1 MKKLLQKKNEKRV
14 IKYALRK
21 TTMGLVSVVLSV
33 SLVSPV
39 VVSAASAVQSFKEV
53 SNYENSMEEFS
64 NELSEDTKINTVN
77 VDALVTA
84 EEADKIID
92 EIFDELND
100 IKYEDLYDSLNAYE
114 RSDDIYNITNKLRNE
129 YKREPKQE
137 EIKSALRTLYMT
149 RLDLESS
156 FDKVKADL
164 RPTLKK
170 IITNSTYAE
179 AKYVRRYKTNILL
192 ALTYLEK
199 QYSFTFGN
207 ESAKDLILYNAGVQG
222 ITYSTLDSVIGI
234 GNLSY
239 SDLELKNNIRTYT
252 NQIAPITGEKNILD
266 FINKAVEKYTT
277 EKSASDWFK
286 KTSKAWIVEGNSNFG
301 ETSIYNK
308 MVNDD
313 RLKSHLIPLL
323 AVSDKSIYA
332 ISTMSTVTYGL
343 VDTYFENKDNITM
356 EDLRGDL
363 EKTAKKQEAF
373 IDFWYRISK
382 VNNKFSEIR
391 NIIVIDSLLNYGKAD
406 IMEKLWSEETGSKA
420 LLGVREFITPLGFYS
435 QYMMAD
441 GQAGTNDC
449 INLFLSKSLTDR
461 GQETY
466 THEVTHILDNKIWLN
481 GYDRRTGKGAETY
494 ARGLFETINNNGG
507 SLITEP
513 IFNLNLS
520 YELGDERIQNK
531 SPERFKTE
539 DDMQQYMK
547 GLMDVIYTLDYV
559 EAVSSLKQSAEDKAI
574 LYNQITLTQD
584 SKKIG
589 IVNDTFKNISKETA
603 ERLNTIDDLIDNNIV
618 SGRTKVNGILTTG
631 TVTDN
636 GYYVVPLFNP
646 IYAAMQNNSGAV
658 GEITFKRNA
667 YEILAQYG
675 YSNGMVAY
683 ISDQYKNDEEALNKI
698 LNEYNGNLASF
709 KKDMFAIRKN
719 KISKLKKTDI
729 FSDYKELQEKMDVA
743 VEADLATMKIN
754 KKYNIN
760 DINQGVNKV
769 ETLKKEILQYYLKS
783 TDDFRSSIYKDVVIG
798 EKKEVTENKISPTT
812 ISKTDDKLWEDETR
826 IEKGIEGIERVTKI
840 WRTEDG
846 VVVGEPKVT
855 IEKVQ
860 EMKPTIIYKGTKK
873 IEGEIVTVDDNVK
886 IPVKVIEKEDKNL
899 YIGETR
905 TEKGQEGIKK
915 VTTIQKT
922 EKGNPVGDPIV
933 KEEIIKEMKPTIIYK
948 GTKKIE
954 GEIVTVDD
962 NVKIPVKVIEKEDKN
977 LYIGETRTEKGQEGI
992 KKVTTI
998 QKTEKGNPV
1007 GDPIV
1012 KEEVIK
1018 EMKPTIIYK
1027 GTKKKPVVNIS
1038 QDTFVY
1044 DENTEDIESLILNSI
1059 ELEDDSLYMS
1069 RQIIGRV
1076 PKTPGKHTITV
1087 RLLRRDGVTCDVNV
1101 DITIVNNSI
1110 TTPEISKP
1118 NSNESNKSND
1128 NIVDKDKDKVSNT
1141 IVNTVG
1147 KKSIVNTV
1155 VKSENKVVTNK
1166 NIASESANIA
1176 SDEDV
1181 DKEKDQL
1188 DKVDNVE
1195 VKESINDSKNNNNK
1209 NSSEE
1214 INVSEDEKSNNILMY
1229 TGLGLV
1235 ILLIVGS
1242 LIKIFKK
1249 NSNK

>member
-39 VVSAASAVQSFKEV
+39 VVSAASAVQSPQEV
-53 SNYENSMEEFS
+53 SNERNIDGDPSLEPI
-64 NELSEDTKINTVN
+64 EDTKISTVSI
-77 VDALVTA
+77 DSLITS
-84 EEADKIID
+84 EEADRIINEVID
-92 EIFDELND
+92 TLNN
-100 IKYEDLYDSLNAYE
+100 IKYEDLYDVLNPHE
-114 RSDDIYNITNKLRNE
+114 RYIDRVQIIAKLKKE
-129 YKREPKQE
+129 LGREPSE
-137 EIKSALRTLYMT
+137 EEVTKAMKTLYMN
-149 RLDLESS
+149 RLDLETS
-156 FDKVKADL
+156 FEKVKVNL
-164 RPTLKK
+164 RTDLKK
-170 IITNSTYAE
+170 IITNSTYAN
-179 AKYVRRYKTNILL
+179 KDYILRNKNKVLL

-207 ESAKDLILYNAGVQG
+207 ESAKDLILYNAGLRG
-222 ITYSTLDSVIGI
+222 PRYNALDNVIGI
-234 GNLSY
+234 GNLTY
-239 SDLELKNNIRTYT
+239 ADLELKNNINTYIK
-252 NQIAPITGEKNILD
+252 QIKPITDEENILD
-266 FINKAVEKYTT
+266 FIEKAVKKYTS
-277 EKSASDWFK
+277 EKSAADWFK
-286 KTSKAWIVEGNSNFG
+286 KTSKAWIVEGDNKYG

-308 MVNDD
+308 MSRDE

-323 AVSDKSIYA
+323 SVSDKSIYA

-441 GQAGTNDC
+441 GQAGTDDC
-449 INLFLSKSLTDR
+449 INLFLSKSLSDR

-466 THEVTHILDNKIWLN
+466 THEVTHLLDNKVWLN
-481 GYDRRTGKGAETY
+481 GYGRRVGKGAETF

-584 SKKIG
+584 SKKNG

-769 ETLKKEILQYYLKS
+769 ERLKKEILQYYLKS

-933 KEEIIKEMKPTIIYK
+933 KEEIIKEMKPT
-948 GTKKIE
+948 
-954 GEIVTVDD
+954 V
-962 NVKIPVKVIEKEDKN
+962 
-977 LYIGETRTEKGQEGI
+977 
-992 KKVTTI
+992 
-998 QKTEKGNPV
+998 
-1007 GDPIV
+1007 
-1012 KEEVIK
+1012 
-1018 EMKPTIIYK
+1018 IYK
-1027 GTKKKPVVNIS
+1027 GTKKKPEVTLS
-1038 QDTFVY
+1038 QSTFVY

-1118 NSNESNKSND
+1118 NSNKSNKSND

-1181 DKEKDQL
+1181 DK
-1188 DKVDNVE
+1188 VE

-1214 INVSEDEKSNNILMY
+1214 INVSEDKKSNNILMY